1 MTTPLFVWGHEA
13 AFLAYAI
20 FAIIVAMRGSRT
32 LQTLLFVLA
41 MLATAAWAQSF
52 ATVFLGFAPVWVERV
67 MSAARDAG
75 WLALSLGLMGR
86 RAGNTNHF
94 RSLATAG
101 AILVVLQAGL
111 GINNLV
117 VGAIGGVGLDVNLVR
132 MMMTILGF
140 VIVENV
146 MRNSSQAEFWALK
159 HWAIGFSVIL
169 VFQLLARIPE
179 FLTHQPDI
187 SLAVAAPLVYIV
199 ALPFLVV
206 SSTRLPQL
214 KVRVHSSRTFIFHST
229 TLVAVGIMLQGIA
242 LAAWYV
248 RTYGGSNGTALAV
261 FVAFGGVAVVAALLV
276 SSGVRSRVRRFIN
289 ENFFSLKYDYRVEW
303 EKTIRELTVNPGQ
316 DTPERVLRILCDLMD
331 TSGGAI
337 WLYRESW
344 RQFLPSAKRGDDAVV
359 SPVAEDDPRIEAL
372 RAGGEAFTRFADDK
386 AGPLFAPWSKFVEN
400 AWIIV
405 PMRYRSTV
413 AGFAILN
420 QPRAPR
426 TLDWEDQSLVRLVAM
441 QLAAYLVQEETAQ
454 SLADARQLE
463 DFNKRFAFVVHDI
476 KNTIGQLRLLVSNI
490 TKFGDVKEFR
500 DDMVITLGNS
510 VERLEGMLKSLAVV
524 GQRPASGEL
533 HQLVDLIDFLQEF
546 TEQKCALGHPLV
558 INADISN
565 TSLVRTD
572 FAILHR
578 VLEHVVS
585 NALEASPPGVDVK
598 INATAAKDT
607 VLIAISDQGPGM
619 TQQFVNEELFR
630 PLKSTKRGGFG
641 IGGYQVRELMRD
653 LGGDVTVESTVG
665 RGTCVTLSLP
675 LVLKQS

>member
-1 MTTPLFVWGHEA
+1 MTTPFLIWGHEA
-13 AFLAYAI
+13 AFAAYAI
-20 FAIIVAMRGSRT
+20 FAVIVAFRSSRT
-32 LQTLLFVLA
+32 LHAALFLIV
-41 MLATAAWAQSF
+41 MLATAVWAQSF
-52 ATVFLGFAPVWVERV
+52 VAVFLGYAPDWLESV
-67 MSAARDAG
+67 MSAVRDAA
-75 WLALSLGLMGR
+75 WIALALALMQRHASDTTYFRALAAMAVSLVALQ
-86 RAGNTNHF
+86 
-94 RSLATAG
+94 
-101 AILVVLQAGL
+101 VVLSLNDWIVGRFAGVR
-111 GINNLV
+111 I
-117 VGAIGGVGLDVNLVR
+117 DVTLVR
-132 MMMTILGF
+132 VTITILGF

-146 MRNSSQAEFWALK
+146 MRNSSRAELWALK
-159 HWAIGFSVIL
+159 HWAIGFSAVL
-169 VFQLLARIPE
+169 LFQLLSRIPE
-179 FLTHQPDI
+179 FLTHRPDVSI
-187 SLAVAAPLVYIV
+187 AVASPLVYIV
-199 ALPFLVV
+199 ALPFFVV

-248 RTYGGSNGTALAV
+248 RTYGGSNGTALALI
-261 FVAFGGVAVVAALLV
+261 VAFGGVAVVAALVV
-276 SSGVRSRVRRFIN
+276 SSGVRSRFRQFIN

-303 EKTIRELTVNPGQ
+303 EKSIRELTVNPGQ

-344 RQFLPSAKRGDDAVV
+344 RQYIPSAKRGDSAVI
-359 SPVAEDDPRIEAL
+359 SPVPEDDPRVEAL
-372 RAGGEAFTRFADDK
+372 RSSEEPFTSFGEEEGIGG
-386 AGPLFAPWSKFVEN
+386 LFFPWRKFVKN

-413 AGFAILN
+413 AGFAILSR
-420 QPRAPR
+420 PRAPR
-426 TLDWEDQSLVRLVAM
+426 SLDWEDQSLLRLVAM

-510 VERLEGMLKSLAVV
+510 VERLEGMLKSLALV
-524 GQRPASGEL
+524 GAQRPAGGGE
-533 HQLVDLIDFLQEF
+533 HQAIELVEFLERF
-546 TEQKCALGHPLV
+546 TKEKCSLGHNIVL
-558 INADISN
+558 NANLSN

-572 FAILHR
+572 FDILYR

-585 NALEASPPGVDVK
+585 NALEASAPGMAVDIDV
-598 INATAAKDT
+598 TAGKST
-607 VLIAISDQGPGM
+607 VQIAVTDRGSGM
-619 TQQFVNEELFR
+619 TQQFVHEELFR
-630 PLKSTKRGGFG
+630 PLKTTKRGGFG

-665 RGTCVTLSLP
+665 QGTCVTLSLP
-675 LVLKQS
+675 LVLK